1 MFYTIIGIIVII
13 LDQAV
18 KLLVTNTITGDAP
31 IKELIPGVL
40 SLVSVRNDGAAF
52 SFLAGGGAR
61 IWFIILTG
69 IFTLLVIIALATNF
83 ISGKFGRW
91 CMVLVVAGGL
101 SNCLDRILYGYVLDM
116 FKIELFDFAVFNVA
130 DIFIT
135 VGCIA
140 FILYIL
146 FGGEKEPEPDADEY
160 DEYDEEEEDRPRF
173 ENIKASLKKD
183 KSAPKAKSSKVQMP
197 SKARAKTRPEPVIEN
212 KPAPSTRRPVVDRR
226 NDDPFAEWDKFT
238 KKDSEPAR
246 PVVSQPRQ
254 ASVQQRPAA
263 PAYVRET
270 QPTGRPAASYAPP
283 VKQSPKPAPVKYEP
297 EGSDTPSFDEL
308 DLDAILNEFK

>member
-1 MFYTIIGIIVII
+1 MLYAIVGIIIII

-18 KLLVTNTITGDAP
+18 KLLVTSNITYGAESV
-31 IKELIPGVL
+31 KELIPGVI

-61 IWFIILTG
+61 IWFIVLTG
-69 IFTLLVIIALATNF
+69 VFTLLVILALVTNF

-91 CMVLVVAGGL
+91 CMILVVAGGL
-101 SNCLDRILYGYVLDM
+101 SNCIDRVLYGYVLDM
-116 FKIELFDFAVFNVA
+116 FKVELFDFAVFNVA

-160 DEYDEEEEDRPRF
+160 DEYDEEEDDRPKRRPLK
-173 ENIKASLKKD
+173 ESLQQEKKPVKQRPD
-183 KSAPKAKSSKVQMP
+183 RAARYAAAPAPRQ
-197 SKARAKTRPEPVIEN
+197 KTRPAPVIEN
-212 KPAPSTRRPVVDRR
+212 RPAPETRRPVIQRD
-226 NDDPFAEWDKFT
+226 NSDPFAEWDKFAKQT
-238 KKDSEPAR
+238 ERPAGPAKQPQPAVER
-246 PVVSQPRQ
+246 PVYTKP
-254 ASVQQRPAA
+254 A
-263 PAYVRET
+263 PAPE
-270 QPTGRPAASYAPP
+270 
-283 VKQSPKPAPVKYEP
+283 PKPAPKKEESYN
-297 EGSDTPSFDEL
+297 FDEM

>member
-18 KLLVTNTITGDAP
+18 KLLVTNTITSDAP

-116 FKIELFDFAVFNVA
+116 FKVELFDFAVFNVA

-160 DEYDEEEEDRPRF
+160 DEYDEEGEDRPRF

-183 KSAPKAKSSKVQMP
+183 KSAQKVKNSKVQMP
-197 SKARAKTRPEPVIEN
+197 SKVRVKTRPEPVIEN
-212 KPAPSTRRPVVDRR
+212 KPAPSVRRPVIERSK
-226 NDDPFAEWDKFT
+226 DDPFAEWDKFT
-238 KKDSEPAR
+238 KKDTEPAR
-246 PVVSQPRQ
+246 TAVASRPKPAAEQERSAPTFVREAKQPR
-254 ASVQQRPAA
+254 PA
-263 PAYVRET
+263 V
-270 QPTGRPAASYAPP
+270 SYAPP
-283 VKQSPKPAPVKYEP
+283 VAQTKNPAPVKPEP
-297 EGSDTPSFDEL
+297 EVSNTPVFDEL